1 VVGFCGWVLRAD
13 EKVDY
18 WAGADSM
25 SNNPTTASS
34 QAAAADSNGERAG
47 NANGPGESPAAS
59 KPTRGE
65 LSSSQDEAFAHGI
78 SSLTSHAVQ
87 SRKGAERR
95 KSFGEESVMSDATG
109 FSSYTASD
117 LTPEGR
123 AVRAYLKQPLA
134 LRASVEAWE
143 IDLGEIE
150 VSGRIG
156 EGSLG
161 IVHKARWRNMDVA
174 VKSMKGVGDQ
184 QSKEALQ
191 QEIEILS
198 RNRHPNLVMFLGAC
212 TQVEPYKIVCEFM
225 PSGSLV
231 SYFMSKKLESGRGGK
246 PYQPPR
252 FQVLAWSMDLVRGLC
267 FLHMSKPK
275 IVHMNLKPC
284 NLLLSSNLT
293 LKVSDFGLSRT
304 IKHTRSHID
313 VKAVQQDSSAQRF
326 SAPELIRSK
335 KSFDEKVDIY
345 SVGILMWCASLSPM
359 RREA

>member
-1 VVGFCGWVLRAD
+1 MTPKTRMSVG
-13 EKVDY
+13 
-18 WAGADSM
+18 
-25 SNNPTTASS
+25 
-34 QAAAADSNGERAG
+34 
-47 NANGPGESPAAS
+47 
-59 KPTRGE
+59 
-65 LSSSQDEAFAHGI
+65 QDEAYTHRI
-78 SSLTSHAVQ
+78 SSLTSNAVQ
-87 SRKGAERR
+87 QRKGEVR
-95 KSFGEESVMSDATG
+95 KNSFDQESMLSDMTG
-109 FSSYTASD
+109 FSAMTASD

-174 VKSMKGVGDQ
+174 VKSMKGLDDQ

-198 RNRHPNLVMFLGAC
+198 RNRHPNLVMFMGAC

-225 PSGSLV
+225 PGSSLA
-231 SYFMSKKLESGRGGK
+231 SYFMNKKMESGPGGK

-252 FQVLAWSMDLVRGLC
+252 SQVLAWTTDLVRGIC

-293 LKVSDFGLSRT
+293 LKISDFGLSRT
-304 IKHTRSHID
+304 IKQARGHID
-313 VKAVQQDSSAQRF
+313 IKVNNQDSSSQRF
-326 SAPELIRSK
+326 SAPELMRTK
-335 KSFDEKVDIY
+335 KTFDEKADIY
-345 SVGILMWCASLSPM
+345 SVGILMW
-359 RREA
+359 